1 MSISKKP
8 YPNQFA
14 SNIPRYFLYTAL
26 KGFGFGLI
34 AAMWLIYLQ
43 QRRGLSLT
51 EATFVDV
58 AFWIA
63 AVLGEI
69 PTGIVAD
76 IFGRKTSLIVGTALM
91 SLSIFAWVTASTL
104 VASKARYSS
113 SSVAPRNKKF
123 PLFQR

>member
-1 MSISKKP
+1 MSIPLSRYNNP
-8 YPNQFA
+8 PE
-14 SNIPRYFLYTAL
+14 SNIPRYFFYTAF

-34 AAMWLIYLQ
+34 IAMWLIYLQ

-63 AVLGEI
+63 AVLGEV

-76 IFGRKTSLIVGTALM
+76 TFGRKTSLVVG
-91 SLSIFAWVTASTL
+91 V
-104 VASKARYSS
+104 K
-113 SSVAPRNKKF
+113 
-123 PLFQR
+123 